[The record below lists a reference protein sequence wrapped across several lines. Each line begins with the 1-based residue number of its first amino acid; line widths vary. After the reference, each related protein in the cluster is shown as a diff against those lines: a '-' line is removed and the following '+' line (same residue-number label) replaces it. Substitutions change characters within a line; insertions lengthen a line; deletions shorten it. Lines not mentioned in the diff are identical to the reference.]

1 MDSDDDF
8 FYSSPDDETEFLSRE
23 FLKDYDSARSDRL
36 VAMGKGELIN
46 EYLQMEARIDSLEKR
61 LQRSAKRK
69 DGAVAAAAVMP
80 PADPDTTERIGVF
93 QREIQALEA
102 ENAALREETRMLRQ
116 ERQGEAEA
124 EAAVPEEGAEANWS
138 RNDGTEEAVV
148 SSSSSDDEA
157 SSSDSSSSSEGESDN
172 EEEDLVNLE
181 ADIQPLLD
189 QKENHG
195 DTGYESQREDDEP
208 EAGGRDGGTPVTS
221 STTSL

>member
-172 EEEDLVNLE
+172 EEEDLVTLE